1 MSFAAWIF
9 LFGIA
14 AVAGPILA
22 HFLAKPRY
30 RRVPFTMLQFLKS
43 SQVESH
49 FRRNLRDLML
59 LFLRCA
65 IIVLIAFLFA
75 RPIMFKKISPKNI
88 ANIYYLGLDDSASM
102 AYSDGGQTYLKQ
114 LKDMAVDYI
123 VSAEPDAVFNICILA
138 SGNWNYGM
146 SKQEALTE
154 VQSLEAKSKKADMA
168 SFISGLNGSAAN
180 IKPGDRVSA
189 YLISDFTG
197 GVLQQFFNCSEPAVI
212 DNFKYD
218 IISSSKQI
226 NNASIISAS
235 ASSSENNKLTLSVTV
250 NNNGQTIQKRKLYAI
265 IENENLSSM
274 DLELNPGQS
283 KICPL
288 VIGLDSIKGLHSSI
302 PIELILTSD
311 DNLNDDDKYYLAV
324 QLPSQI
330 NRNVLLVE
338 TEKDELFLAEIA
350 IKTISEKNAINKYNV
365 KRIPIESLSTSDL
378 KWANVFM
385 CPNISDKLSNL
396 DKAILEFIDKGG
408 RAIFFLNDKP
418 QTEAA
423 QKLFQQEIIPALPV
437 KLMTEHAY
445 LEINSEDE
453 YIFGMDNDALKA
465 LSNYR
470 IDKNSVHGYWNCQPL
485 PESSYLLKYKNAADF
500 IYYKQKGIGTSIL
513 VNTSIDD
520 SLGSLF
526 KSNASVALCQCL
538 LGEQNKIRNS
548 CFACDEKIIIPFD
561 NKQADKVGQ
570 NQVWIQNP
578 NGQKQ
583 LVSQSDSF
591 ITIPESDNTGWIKTI
606 SEPVIYAGVNL
617 PAGETNMLIPDSKEI
632 ENAFSRVFIKSNSSL
647 LANGTVVDSKETKQ
661 VSLVSIFALI
671 IIALLLLESTIANRM
686 RR

>member
-43 SQVESH
+43 SQIESH
-49 FRRNLRDLML
+49 SRRNLRDLLL

-65 IIVLIAFLFA
+65 IIILIAFLFA
-75 RPIMFKKISPKNI
+75 RPIIFKKDSPKNMG
-88 ANIYYLGLDDSASM
+88 NIYYLGLDDSASM
-102 AYSDGGQTYLKQ
+102 AYADGGHTYFKQ

-123 VSAEPDAVFNICILA
+123 VSAESDAVFNICTLA
-138 SGNWNYGM
+138 SGNWNYGL
-146 SKQEALTE
+146 SKKEALTE
-154 VQSLEAKSKKADMA
+154 VQSMEVKSKKADMA
-168 SFISGLNGSAAN
+168 LFISGLNSSAGN

-197 GVLQQFFNCSEPAVI
+197 SVLQQFFNCSEPAVI
-212 DNFKYD
+212 DNFKYN
-218 IISSSKQI
+218 IVSSSKQI

-235 ASSSENNKLTLSVTV
+235 ASSSENDKLTISVTV

-265 IENENLSSM
+265 MENENLASM

-283 KICPL
+283 KIFPL
-288 VIGLDSIKGLHSSI
+288 VISLDYIKGLHSSI

-330 NRNVLLVE
+330 NRNVLLAE
-338 TEKDELFLAEIA
+338 TEKDEMYLMEIA
-350 IKTISEKNAINKYNV
+350 VRTISEKSSINKYNV
-365 KRIPIESLSTSDL
+365 KRISMETLSTSDL

-396 DKAILEFIDKGG
+396 DKAISEFIEKGG

-418 QTEAA
+418 QIETAH
-423 QKLFQQEIIPALPV
+423 KLFQQEIIPALPV
-437 KLMTEHAY
+437 KFMKEQAY
-445 LEINSEDE
+445 LEINSGDE
-453 YIFGMDNDALKA
+453 QIPGMDNDALKA

-470 IDKNSVHGYWNCQPL
+470 IDNISLSGYWNCRPL
-485 PESSYLLKYKNAADF
+485 PESSYLLKYINAADF

-538 LGEQNKIRNS
+538 LGEQNKIQNS
-548 CFACDEKIIIPFD
+548 GFACDERIIIPFD
-561 NKQADKVGQ
+561 NNQSDIAGQKQI
-570 NQVWIQNP
+570 WIQNP

-591 ITIPESDNTGWIKTI
+591 ITIPESDNTGWIKTT
-606 SEPVIYAGVNL
+606 SEPIIYAGVNL
-617 PAGETNMLIPDSKEI
+617 PTGETNMMIPDSKEI

-647 LANGTVVDSKETKQ
+647 LANGTIVDSKEKKPE
-661 VSLVSIFALI
+661 SLVSILAWT
-671 IIALLLLESTIANRM
+671 IIALLLIEPAVANRM